1 MAGKPK
7 GGRGKKAPYHT
18 KLMRVP
24 EPIAAQVDAL
34 GLRYQEFIAAGGDSA
49 NPPFF
54 LVERIQKQSD
64 AVKPKPTRTAS
75 DKLIEKTSPEFVEVE
90 KLSKEQRLWKELNR
104 RQQIYLRLIFE
115 IDQHREAL
123 KRGEDG
129 RRSGS
134 RSTSQW
140 RWIEYGEIFGN
151 STTLRMRIKEA
162 GEVDPGTGSTFKM
175 LSMRKL
181 IEIRYP
187 YDDLR
192 WLDCK
197 LTKQGRAVVI
207 AGLRLEA
214 PKKASNVA
222 FGAVARK
229 GRNTLYVEE
238 VPEKQHLKLTKL
250 PMTLGK
256 LELTIKI
263 NELPNNVETNKDN
276 WKTFELDCDGRV
288 VSVTV
293 KPKIWKKLEDA
304 VANYPQW
311 VAAIGGKMGESTS
324 NGFVLSEPS
333 IQVFEKKPKEPKP
346 EVGQ

>member
-34 GLRYQEFIAAGGDSA
+34 GLQYQEFIAAGGDPA
-49 NPPFF
+49 NPP
-54 LVERIQKQSD
+54 LLLERIQKQPD
-64 AVKPKPTRTAS
+64 AVKQKRTRTAA
-75 DKLIEKTSPEFVEVE
+75 DKLTEKTSSEFVEVE

-140 RWIEYGEIFGN
+140 RWIEYAEIFGK

-162 GEVDPGTGSTFKM
+162 GEIDPETGSTFKV

-197 LTKQGRAVVI
+197 LTKQGRAVVR

-214 PKKASNVA
+214 PKKAPMLMKYPKTNESN
-222 FGAVARK
+222 
-229 GRNTLYVEE
+229 
-238 VPEKQHLKLTKL
+238 Q
-250 PMTLGK
+250 
-256 LELTIKI
+256 
-263 NELPNNVETNKDN
+263 
-276 WKTFELDCDGRV
+276 
-288 VSVTV
+288 
-293 KPKIWKKLEDA
+293 
-304 VANYPQW
+304 ANY
-311 VAAIGGKMGESTS
+311 
-324 NGFVLSEPS
+324 L
-333 IQVFEKKPKEPKP
+333 
-346 EVGQ
+346 

>member
-1 MAGKPK
+1 MIGKPK
-7 GGRGKKAPYHT
+7 GGRGKKAPYDT

-24 EPIAAQVDAL
+24 EPIAPQVDAL
-34 GLRYQEFIAAGGDSA
+34 SLQYQEFIAAGGDPA

-54 LVERIQKQSD
+54 VLEKIKKQPD
-64 AVKPKPTRTAS
+64 TAKKKHTETMG
-75 DKLIEKTSPEFVEVE
+75 DQLAEKTSSEFVEAE
-90 KLSKEQRLWKELNR
+90 KLSKQQLLWKELNR

-123 KRGEDG
+123 KRGQEG
-129 RRSGS
+129 QCSSS
-134 RSTSQW
+134 RQASQW
-140 RWIEYGEIFGN
+140 RWIEYAEIFGK

-162 GEVDPGTGSTFKM
+162 GEVDPGTGSTFKA
-175 LSMRKL
+175 LSMHKL

-187 YDDLR
+187 YDDLQ

-197 LTKQGRAVVI
+197 LTKQGRVVVR

-222 FGAVARK
+222 VGAAARK
-229 GRNTLYVEE
+229 GRNTLYVEK
-238 VPEKQHLKLTKL
+238 VPEKQHIKPTKL

-256 LELTIKI
+256 LEVSIKI
-263 NELPNNVETNKDN
+263 NELPTNVQTNTDN
-276 WKTFELDCDGRV
+276 WKIFQLDCDGRV

-311 VAAIGGKMGESTS
+311 VAAISGKMGESTPD
-324 NGFVLSEPS
+324 GFVLSEPS

-346 EVGQ
+346 ETGQ

>member
-64 AVKPKPTRTAS
+64 AVKQKPTRTAS
-75 DKLIEKTSPEFVEVE
+75 DKLIEKTSPEFVEIE

-134 RSTSQW
+134 RSASQW

-175 LSMRKL
+175 LSMCKL

-222 FGAVARK
+222 FGAAARK

>member
-64 AVKPKPTRTAS
+64 AVKQKPTRTAS

-134 RSTSQW
+134 RSASQW

-197 LTKQGRAVVI
+197 LTKQGRAVVL

-214 PKKASNVA
+214 PKKA
-222 FGAVARK
+222 
-229 GRNTLYVEE
+229 
-238 VPEKQHLKLTKL
+238 
-250 PMTLGK
+250 
-256 LELTIKI
+256 
-263 NELPNNVETNKDN
+263 
-276 WKTFELDCDGRV
+276 
-288 VSVTV
+288 
-293 KPKIWKKLEDA
+293 
-304 VANYPQW
+304 
-311 VAAIGGKMGESTS
+311 
-324 NGFVLSEPS
+324 PS
-333 IQVFEKKPKEPKP
+333 LM
-346 EVGQ
+346 